1 MNSDFTRQICTGHAV
16 LGICAAPIAKLC
28 LLPYSSA
35 RQSSLSSGFGGRS
48 GAFAQGF
55 RAQALGVLDFQP
67 LRAQGSRV
75 LDVGVLGLSLGS
87 LGLNPK
93 LLNPKPYNSG
103 LTGLRVRC
111 SWGLSAGASRV
122 QEFRVWGLKFGVRA
136 WGAEVWGLRCR
147 V

>member
-1 MNSDFTRQICTGHAV
+1 MDLTHIRGLITPRITTHEPPTMLPVESRTEYIALNSDFTRKICTGHAL

-28 LLPYSSA
+28 LFPYSSA

-75 LDVGVLGLSLGS
+75 LDVGVWGLSLGS
-87 LGLNPK
+87 LGLT
-93 LLNPKPYNSG
+93 LNS
-103 LTGLRVRC
+103 
-111 SWGLSAGASRV
+111 
-122 QEFRVWGLKFGVRA
+122 
-136 WGAEVWGLRCR
+136 
-147 V
+147 